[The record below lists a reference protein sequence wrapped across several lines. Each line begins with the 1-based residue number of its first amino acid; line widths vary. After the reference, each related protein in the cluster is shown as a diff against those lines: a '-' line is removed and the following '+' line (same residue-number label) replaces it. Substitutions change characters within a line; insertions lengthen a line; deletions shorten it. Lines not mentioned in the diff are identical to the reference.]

1 MPDKHAHNKPAVSAE
16 LIRQYLAGEL
26 DDKAMHALERQ
37 ALDDPFLA
45 EALEGYALHAP
56 DQLAHQEDLMDRLAQ
71 RVTPAQRT
79 AVVRPL
85 YPRMAAAA
93 AILLLLFTGGWF
105 LFKTQDN
112 KAPEIAQ
119 ASHAPEVSLPD
130 TPVPAPADAPEVAML
145 KSGDTNNKKAAP
157 ARPEEAPAL
166 ARTMEPAADIS
177 AKDEKLAEAPLERK
191 ALKQS
196 PPNATFAAP
205 VSPLPAPAAVPPALT
220 QASPAI
226 TPVPAPASADKQQN
240 EMAKSQHD
248 SAAMAY
254 YNDKALEEVT
264 ITGYGA
270 TRNRKAASVRNDSLS
285 RNAVPQGT
293 TVTGAL
299 QGRVAGVS
307 TENESRNRK
316 IRKRDMQSVPVNG
329 WATYERY
336 LLEHTANP
344 GGFTG
349 VVRVAFTV
357 MPDSSLQDIKVVQS
371 LNATCDA
378 EAVRVVKEGPAWK
391 PAADG
396 KPANVTLEVIFRE
409 KKD

>member
-45 EALEGYALHAP
+45 DALEGYALHAP

-71 RVTPAQRT
+71 RVAPQQRT

-85 YPRMAAAA
+85 YPRIAAAA

-119 ASHAPEVSLPD
+119 ASHTPEATMPD
-130 TPVPAPADAPEVAML
+130 TSVPAPADAPEVAML
-145 KSGDTNNKKAAP
+145 KSGDTNNKKTAP

-196 PPNATFAAP
+196 PPSATFAAP
-205 VSPLPAPAAVPPALT
+205 VPPPLPAPAAVPPALT

-226 TPVPAPASADKQQN
+226 TPVPSPVSADKQQD
-240 EMAKSQHD
+240 EMAKDQHD

-254 YNDKALEEVT
+254 SNNKAMEEV
-264 ITGYGA
+264 IVTGYEA
-270 TRNRKAASVRNDSLS
+270 TRKRKAMRVRNDSVS
-285 RNAVPQGT
+285 RNEV
-293 TVTGAL
+293 AL
-299 QGRVAGVS
+299 QGRAAGVS
-307 TENESRNRK
+307 IENETRNRK
-316 IRKRDMQSVPVNG
+316 IRKRDMPSAPVNG

-349 VVRVAFTV
+349 IVRVVFTV
-357 MPDSSLQDIKVVQS
+357 MPDSTLQDIKVVQS